1 MNGQDPLQ
9 YLTWLGARSAGLV
22 AFGLAAA
29 GVIVGLAMSTSKA
42 GKRRRVAA
50 RKDLHEQLALA
61 ALVAIALH
69 GVLLLSDRWL
79 RPGVVGILVPFA
91 APYRPLW
98 TGLGVLAAYFAA
110 LFGLSYYARRL
121 VGARRWRKLHR
132 FTPIIYVLS
141 AMHMLGAGSDSGTL
155 WLRGLV
161 VATAVPI
168 AVLLALRL
176 AEAYRRSGAAAR
188 SAREPAAR
196 VVHEDRLDVLV
207 GEHAL
212 LAERR

>member
-1 MNGQDPLQ
+1 
-9 YLTWLGARSAGLV
+9 
-22 AFGLAAA
+22 
-29 GVIVGLAMSTSKA
+29 MSTSKA

-79 RPGVVGILVPFA
+79 RPGLVGILVPFA

-132 FTPIIYVLS
+132 FTPIVYVLS
-141 AMHMLGAGSDSGTL
+141 AIHMLGAGTDSGTM
-155 WLRGLV
+155 WLRLLV
-161 VATAVPI
+161 VGTAVPI
-168 AVLLALRL
+168 AALLALRL
-176 AEAYRRSGAAAR
+176 AESHRRSAPAAR

>member
-1 MNGQDPLQ
+1 VNARDPLQ

-42 GKRRRVAA
+42 GKRRRLVE
-50 RKDLHEQLALA
+50 RRDLHEQLALA

-69 GVLLLSDRWL
+69 AVLLLADRWL

-91 APYRPLW
+91 TPYRPLW
-98 TGLGVLAAYFAA
+98 TGLGIIAAYLATG
-110 LFGLSYYARRL
+110 FGLSYYARRL

-132 FTPIIYVLS
+132 FMPIVYVL
-141 AMHMLGAGSDSGTL
+141 AAVHMLGAGSDRGTI

-168 AVLLALRL
+168 AILLALRL
-176 AEAYRRSGAAAR
+176 AEAYRRAGAAAR

-207 GEHAL
+207 REHPL